1 MAAPAPTPLPRRPI
15 LTTGRVGVILFL
27 VTEVMLFAGLVTA
40 FLVLKG
46 RAPRW
51 PPPGQP
57 RLPVATTAVNTVIL
71 LLSGAAMLRAVAQ
84 SRRIGGKTA
93 TWLAA
98 AAGLGLAFLVGQGI
112 EWLRLL
118 SYGFTTG
125 SGVYG
130 STFYVV
136 VGMHAAHVFAA
147 VLALVV
153 VWSLSWIGQIT
164 PAHREPVVIVAFL
177 WLFVVLV
184 WPVLYLLLYQPW
196 AGR

>member
-1 MAAPAPTPLPRRPI
+1 MTLSGSISRRPV
-15 LTTGRVGVILFL
+15 LTTARIGVILFL
-27 VTEVMLFAGLVTA
+27 VTEVMLFAGLLTA

-46 RAPRW
+46 RAPVW

-57 RLPVATTAVNTVIL
+57 RLPVAATAVNTVVL

-93 TWLAA
+93 AWLAA

-112 EWLRLL
+112 EWVRLL
-118 SYGFTTG
+118 GYGFTTG

-136 VGMHAAHVFAA
+136 VGIHAAHVLVA
-147 VLALVV
+147 VLALAVI
-153 VWSLSWIGQIT
+153 WALSLVGQIT
-164 PAHREPVVIVAFL
+164 PAHREPVVIVAFF

-184 WPVLYLLLYQPW
+184 WPILYLLLYQPW
-196 AGR
+196 APR

>member
-1 MAAPAPTPLPRRPI
+1 MTLSGSISRRPV
-15 LTTGRVGVILFL
+15 LTTARIGVILFL
-27 VTEVMLFAGLVTA
+27 VTEVMLFAGLLTA

-46 RAPRW
+46 RAPVW

-57 RLPVATTAVNTVIL
+57 RLPVAATAVNTVVL

-84 SRRIGGKTA
+84 SRRIGGETA
-93 TWLAA
+93 AWLAA

-112 EWLRLL
+112 EWVRLL
-118 SYGFTTG
+118 GYGFTTG

-136 VGMHAAHVFAA
+136 VGIHAAHVLVA
-147 VLALVV
+147 VLALAVI
-153 VWSLSWIGQIT
+153 WALSLVGQIT
-164 PAHREPVVIVAFL
+164 PAHREPVVIVAFF

-184 WPVLYLLLYQPW
+184 WPILYLLLYQPW
-196 AGR
+196 APR

>member
-1 MAAPAPTPLPRRPI
+1 
-15 LTTGRVGVILFL
+15 
-27 VTEVMLFAGLVTA
+27 MLFAGLLTA

-46 RAPRW
+46 RAPVW

-57 RLPVATTAVNTVIL
+57 RLPVAATAVNTVVL

-93 TWLAA
+93 MWLAA

-112 EWLRLL
+112 EWVRLL
-118 SYGFTTG
+118 GYGFTTG

-136 VGMHAAHVFAA
+136 VGIHAAHVLVA
-147 VLALVV
+147 VLALAVI
-153 VWSLSWIGQIT
+153 WALSLVGQVT
-164 PAHREPVVIVAFL
+164 PAHREPVVIVAFF

-184 WPVLYLLLYQPW
+184 WPILYLLLYQPW
-196 AGR
+196 APR

>member
-1 MAAPAPTPLPRRPI
+1 MAAPAPTPLPRRPV

-46 RAPRW
+46 RAAVW

-57 RLPVATTAVNTVIL
+57 RLPVAATAVNTIVL
-71 LLSGAAMLRAVAQ
+71 LLSGVAMLRALGE

-98 AAGLGLAFLVGQGI
+98 AAGLGLAFLGGQGI
-112 EWLRLL
+112 EWIRLL
-118 SYGFTTG
+118 SFGFTTG

-130 STFYVV
+130 STFYLV

-147 VLALVV
+147 VLALATI
-153 VWSLSWIGQIT
+153 WSLAWTGRIT

-184 WPVLYLLLYQPW
+184 WPILYLLLYQPW
-196 AGR
+196 AR

>member
-1 MAAPAPTPLPRRPI
+1 MTLSGSISRRPV
-15 LTTGRVGVILFL
+15 LTTARIGVILFL
-27 VTEVMLFAGLVTA
+27 VTEVMLFAGLLTA

-46 RAPRW
+46 RAPAW

-57 RLPVATTAVNTVIL
+57 RLPVAATAVNTVVL

-93 TWLAA
+93 AWLAA

-112 EWLRLL
+112 EWVRLL
-118 SYGFTTG
+118 GYGFTTG

-136 VGMHAAHVFAA
+136 VGIHAAHVLVA
-147 VLALVV
+147 VLALAVI
-153 VWSLSWIGQIT
+153 WALSLVGQIT
-164 PAHREPVVIVAFL
+164 PAHREPVVIVAFF

-184 WPVLYLLLYQPW
+184 WPILYLLLYQPW
-196 AGR
+196 APR

>member
-1 MAAPAPTPLPRRPI
+1 MTRSGSIPRRPV
-15 LTTGRVGVILFL
+15 LTTARIGVILFL
-27 VTEVMLFAGLVTA
+27 VTEVMLFAGLLTA

-46 RAPRW
+46 HAPVW

-57 RLPVATTAVNTVIL
+57 RLPVAATAVNTVVL

-93 TWLAA
+93 AWLAA

-112 EWLRLL
+112 EWVRLL
-118 SYGFTTG
+118 GYGFTTG

-130 STFYVV
+130 STFYLV
-136 VGMHAAHVFAA
+136 VGIHAAHVLVA
-147 VLALVV
+147 VLALAVICAL
-153 VWSLSWIGQIT
+153 SLVGQIT
-164 PAHREPVVIVAFL
+164 PAHREPVVIVAFF

-184 WPVLYLLLYQPW
+184 WPILYLLLYQPW
-196 AGR
+196 APR